1 MAGKAKVVVVGGGIA
16 GSLLA
21 KSMQGIEFQM
31 GRARLKARGTAL
43 KSPTLARPEARRI
56 VPRAGPARWPLS
68 AWAATPARRAGPKH
82 GTKMNQ
88 PDSGPITIS
97 LLKAFSHPAHL
108 NPLKPY
114 SPTGPSTPV
123 APSLSHFFLPAA
135 ASYSPVPL
143 LPIPLPTPP
152 AAAPSLPRR
161 ASVAAPS
168 LPLRTGGC
176 HRMPRGEEPRRP
188 SLLLRRSPPSNLL
201 RAAVAPTSVA
211 GGCTAPRSDT
221 AGSRRRQR
229 EGPWGGA
236 TPATSGCA
244 DLLRQAPCCR
254 AR

>member
-56 VPRAGPARWPLS
+56 VPRAGSARWPLS

-88 PDSGPITIS
+88 PDSGSITIS

-152 AAAPSLPRR
+152 AAAPPCPPGTGRRPLPTPPHRRLPPDAPRR
-161 ASVAAPS
+161 GAASTVPPPPTLPS
-168 LPLRTGGC
+168 LQ
-176 HRMPRGEEPRRP
+176 
-188 SLLLRRSPPSNLL
+188 SP
-201 RAAVAPTSVA
+201 A
-211 GGCTAPRSDT
+211 
-221 AGSRRRQR
+221 RRR
-229 EGPWGGA
+229 
-236 TPATSGCA
+236 CA
-244 DLLRQAPCCR
+244 DVRRGGLHR
-254 AR
+254 AEERHGREPPPAA